1 MISKLLPLVFF
12 ASLLF
17 GCDGGVPPKT
27 ASVITNVTNVSTVF
41 PAAYA
46 SLPKKIGGAC
56 GFDQPKIDGDN
67 HFISGWSAISTKDGT
82 LAEAMV
88 VGISTN
94 GSEKFAVAS
103 KQKREDV
110 VKYFKNPAL
119 LDSGFSLYVGKAAIS
134 SGSKV
139 TLYQVFQGG
148 IYACDVTAAI

>member
-1 MISKLLPLVFF
+1 MMSKLLPLVFA
-12 ASLLF
+12 ASLLA
-17 GCDGGVPPKT
+17 GCDGGVPST
-27 ASVITNVTNVSTVF
+27 TVSVISNATDISSAF
-41 PAAYA
+41 PDAYA
-46 SLPKKIGGAC
+46 SLPKKAGGAC
-56 GFDQPKIDGDN
+56 GFDQLKIDGDSY
-67 HFISGWSAISTKDGT
+67 FISGWSAISTKDGT

-88 VGISTN
+88 VGISTK

-139 TLYQVFQGG
+139 ILYQVFQGG